1 MPGYGLVV
9 RFTIKEGQ
17 LAAFD
22 ALVAETLAGIRAH
35 EPGTLVYVS
44 HAVQDDP
51 DVRVFYELYAD
62 RGAFAAHEEQP
73 HTKHFLD
80 QRPHFVEAF
89 TVDFLD
95 AVDGK
100 APQPGEPR

>member
-1 MPGYGLVV
+1 MQGFGLVV

-22 ALVAETLAGIRAH
+22 ALVAETLDGIRAH

-51 DVRVFYELYAD
+51 AVRVFYELYAD
-62 RGAFAAHEEQP
+62 RAAFEAHEEQP
-73 HTKHFLD
+73 HTKFFLG
-80 QRPHFVEAF
+80 QRPQFVESF

-100 APQPGEPR
+100 GPQPGEPR